1 MLDAKVKNLIL
12 QTDEQDDLQ
21 SKLNEQKLAISQG
34 MAEIQQKK
42 DELEKKCEGFELQ
55 KKQIQK
61 DLEEFKT
68 KHEATSK
75 E

>member
-1 MLDAKVKNLIL
+1 
-12 QTDEQDDLQ
+12 
-21 SKLNEQKLAISQG
+21 